1 MHTGSRS
8 WFSLSVLF
16 IFIYFSFHQR
26 TNFYFSANH
35 KYWSAEYQI
44 LLSFSPLLFSNAQTF
59 NTKSYENTSTVKTF
73 IIIQCWFIYWEAVL
87 ISLDLSV
94 QCVCVCVC
102 VCVPAARRCSVCSV
116 CVCCTVHTESVC
128 WTAPRGGM
136 SALLHTLRDKQE
148 TRCDLW
154 PLISL
159 GITLIFKSLQID
171 FCDFRHLKQ
180 NYNILYL
187 WGCWCCYKAASVIHC
202 VCVCACVC
210 VCVCVLPRT
219 QPVRSELIV
228 FRTSVSSAATITSDP
243 GTAWNLPRTAARTH
257 ARTHTHTHTLQI

>member
-102 VCVPAARRCSVCSV
+102 VYLLRGVAACV
-116 CVCCTVHTESVC
+116 
-128 WTAPRGGM
+128 
-136 SALLHTLRDKQE
+136 Q
-148 TRCDLW
+148 
-154 PLISL
+154 
-159 GITLIFKSLQID
+159 
-171 FCDFRHLKQ
+171 
-180 NYNILYL
+180 
-187 WGCWCCYKAASVIHC
+187 
-202 VCVCACVC
+202 CVCAVQFT
-210 VCVCVLPRT
+210 L
-219 QPVRSELIV
+219 SL
-228 FRTSVSSAATITSDP
+228 SVEQRHVVACRLCCTRWETNRKHAVTSDL
-243 GTAWNLPRTAARTH
+243 WSH
-257 ARTHTHTHTLQI
+257 SESH

>member
-102 VCVPAARRCSVCSV
+102 VCTCCEALQRVFSV
-116 CVCCTVHTESVC
+116 CVLYSSHWVC
-128 WTAPRGGM
+128 LLN
-136 SALLHTLRDKQE
+136 SATWWHVGSAAHAERQTGN
-148 TRCDLW
+148 TLW
-154 PLISL
+154 PLTFDLTRNHIN
-159 GITLIFKSLQID
+159 LQITAD
-171 FCDFRHLKQ
+171 WF
-180 NYNILYL
+180 L
-187 WGCWCCYKAASVIHC
+187 W
-202 VCVCACVC
+202 
-210 VCVCVLPRT
+210 
-219 QPVRSELIV
+219 
-228 FRTSVSSAATITSDP
+228 F
-243 GTAWNLPRTAARTH
+243 
-257 ARTHTHTHTLQI
+257 